1 MTRQSS
7 AEESNNMG
15 QKVHPRGFRLGVIQG
30 WNSKWFARKDYRTFL
45 RQDVE
50 LRRYLMKRLKTAGIA
65 KIEIERSPAALT
77 VSLFT
82 AKPGMVIGRGGAGVD
97 ELKKTIEKQYRKD
110 KRQVVHLNI
119 QEVDRPELNAQVMTQ
134 NIIEQLEK
142 RLPFRRVL
150 KTSVEQMMRAGAKGA
165 KVMVAGRL
173 NGAEIART
181 EKLAQGKI
189 PLATLRAD
197 IDYARGAA
205 HTTYGMI
212 GVKVWVYRGEVFE
225 EKPAVTKPANS

>member
-1 MTRQSS
+1 MTRLSS
-7 AEESNNMG
+7 VGESNNMG

-225 EKPAVTKPANS
+225 EKPAVTTKPE

>member
-1 MTRQSS
+1 
-7 AEESNNMG
+7 MG

-50 LRRYLMKRLKTAGIA
+50 LRRYLMKRLKTSGIA

-97 ELKKTIEKQYRKD
+97 ELKKTIEKKYRKD

-119 QEVDRPELNAQVMTQ
+119 QEVDRPELNAQVMVQ
-134 NIIEQLEK
+134 NIIEQIEK

-150 KTSVEQMMRAGAKGA
+150 KQSVDQMMRAGAKGA

-212 GVKVWVYRGEVFE
+212 GIKVWVYRGEVFE
-225 EKPAVTKPANS
+225 EKSPVTKPENS